1 LPRISLLYRGA
12 KCKIGSAFR
21 EFDEAS
27 PRFGRGREQ
36 PSRVFPDSK
45 SFDRKHHRNG
55 GRAERDSPI
64 RRHCYA
70 VPESLSLDGISPH
83 SVKTNRDGTFNFGEK
98 LEWGTYK
105 LYARKDKDAYPD
117 PLDRFYADAKLATAT
132 ADLAEAN
139 PSKEVT
145 IMLGEKAGVITGRV
159 VDADT
164 GAPLKARIA
173 FIDEDGNGHSVSSQS
188 KTGEYYA
195 LVPAEKDVIVM
206 VDVYS
211 PHHRRTEVPFPHLQ
225 LEFGQ
230 EVVLDIP
237 VLKN

>member
-1 LPRISLLYRGA
+1 MKHLLALAVVASSLLAYSQTQNHLTGN
-12 KCKIGSAFR
+12 ITGTVV
-21 EFDEAS
+21 EQNGIPLFDAT
-27 PRFGRGREQ
+27 
-36 PSRVFPDSK
+36 V
-45 SFDRKHHRNG
+45 
-55 GRAERDSPI
+55 
-64 RRHCYA
+64 YA

-117 PLDRFYADAKLATAT
+117 PLDTFYADAKLATAT

-225 LEFGQ
+225 LESGQ